1 MSPSPDDLTA
11 IRQQTRAKVD
21 PEMWLPSGS
30 VTTTSTFRS
39 PSVIDPPKLNLGG
52 QTRGLRLGAPSG
64 LFRARLRARGIR
76 DGVEPLSGGCFP
88 SLDSHSLDTTSLL
101 SPSHHTP
108 HRDHG
113 PVAESAFVQHAGM
126 RSYVSKHP
134 PEPPSAMEGHGPV
147 HRLRRE

>member
-39 PSVIDPPKLNLGG
+39 PSVIDPPKLSLGG
-52 QTRGLRLGAPSG
+52 QTGDCAEACSAPCG

-76 DGVEPLSGGCFP
+76 DGVEPLSGSVVF
-88 SLDSHSLDTTSLL
+88 LL
-101 SPSHHTP
+101 
-108 HRDHG
+108 
-113 PVAESAFVQHAGM
+113 
-126 RSYVSKHP
+126 
-134 PEPPSAMEGHGPV
+134 
-147 HRLRRE
+147 